1 MQTGTAKNI
10 LKNYTKWWHGHTRQ
24 VAGIHDRFLELRQ
37 VELRQMA
44 GSIETQVGSVR
55 PGDTRRWHALFALDD
70 LNEFATG
77 SIVKCLGKEYGV
89 YQGRRGPRIPNGD
102 LLVMSRILS
111 IMGRK
116 GEFDQASSIE
126 AEYDVPANAWY
137 FEGQAHGRLPYSICL
152 EAALQPC
159 GFLSAYLGT
168 PLRFPGIDYYFRNLD
183 GESGFTRLVDA
194 RGKTIHTRAKLLK
207 TIFYGT
213 TIIQHFSF
221 ELTCE
226 GEVFFAGISSFG
238 YFSAGE
244 MANQAGLDGKKTV
257 LPWLIQAKQ
266 ESRLLPFDG
275 TRASSV
281 LPKGKLRLLDSVA
294 IVPGASDQNEGY
306 LYANRHNTPQDWFY
320 ACHFHED
327 PVMPGSLGIEAMLQA
342 MKTFAIQQTP
352 GNLFSDEVPGQKVKW
367 SYRGQVLQQ
376 HRQMQVEL
384 HFHKTTSQ
392 GKKNLYTA
400 DASLWADDSR
410 IYAVQNLTISIEEE
424 QDRA

>member
-10 LKNYTKWWHGHTRQ
+10 LENYTKWWHGHTRQ
-24 VAGIHDRFLELRQ
+24 VAGIHNRFLELRQ

-44 GSIETQVGSVR
+44 GSIEKQVGSVR
-55 PGDTRRWHALFALDD
+55 PGDYRPARALFTLDD

-77 SIVKCLGKEYGV
+77 SIVKCLGQEYAV

-102 LLVMSRILS
+102 LLMMSRILS
-111 IMGRK
+111 ITGRK
-116 GEFDQASSIE
+116 GEFEQASSIE
-126 AEYDVPANAWY
+126 AEYDVPANSWF
-137 FEGQAHGRLPYSICL
+137 FEGQSHGRLPYSICL
-152 EAALQPC
+152 EVALQPC

-183 GESGFTRLVDA
+183 GETGFTRLVDA
-194 RGKTIHTRAKLLK
+194 RGKTIRARAKLLK

-221 ELTCE
+221 ELICD
-226 GEVFFAGISSFG
+226 GEIFFAGRSSFG

-257 LPWLIQAKQ
+257 LPWLKQASQ
-266 ESRLLPFDG
+266 ESRLLPIDEM
-275 TRASSV
+275 RAASV

-294 IVPGASDQNEGY
+294 IVSGAGDRKEGY

-327 PVMPGSLGIEAMLQA
+327 PVMPGSLGIEAMIQA
-342 MKTFAIQQTP
+342 MKTFALQRSS
-352 GNLFSDEVPGQKVKW
+352 GSLFSDDVLGQKMNW

-376 HRQMQVEL
+376 HQQMQVEL
-384 HFHKTTSQ
+384 HFHKTMPQ
-392 GKKNLYTA
+392 GKTNLYTA

-410 IYAVQNLTISIEEE
+410 IYAVQNMTISIEEE
-424 QDRA
+424 QDRS